1 METAMS
7 PLKKLLF
14 ALALV
19 FSSAAAI
26 APAAAAQGATVIAID
41 EAKILRDSKAGKD
54 LQTKLNNIETQM
66 NNELN
71 PTRTSL
77 QTEGNTLDGKLQG
90 KTREQVAADATLV
103 NEIKAYQT
111 KANTFAAT
119 SNKYSK
125 EFALTERA
133 ALTEFNKILEPVMLE
148 VINEKNAQ
156 VVVSKSQVIYTADSI
171 DVTATIISK
180 LDARSPSVTVTRQHI
195 PDAPAQ

>member
-1 METAMS
+1 MS

-26 APAAAAQGATVIAID
+26 APAAAAQGANVIAID

>member
-1 METAMS
+1 MS

>member
-26 APAAAAQGATVIAID
+26 APAAAAQGANVIAID

-171 DVTATIISK
+171 DVTASIISK

>member
-26 APAAAAQGATVIAID
+26 APAAAAQGANVIAID

-71 PTRTSL
+71 PTRTTL
-77 QTEGNTLDGKLQG
+77 QTEGTTLDGKLQG
-90 KTREQVAADATLV
+90 KTREQVAADAALV

-111 KANTFAAT
+111 KANAFAAS

-156 VVVSKSQVIYTADSI
+156 VVVSKSQVIYSADSI